1 MSAGRE
7 ENQLPH
13 LPRWAEELRGAKPMG
28 KRQRDPLRNIR
39 VNNPTWEAMKLAVE
53 KRGDA
58 SITDILRKAILHYIA
73 ETYEM
78 EAQGLLPN
86 QRSERLQPPKKPT
99 PPESS
104 T

>member
-1 MSAGRE
+1 
-7 ENQLPH
+7 
-13 LPRWAEELRGAKPMG
+13 MG
-28 KRQRDPLRNIR
+28 KREREPLRNIR
-39 VNNPTWEAMKLAVE
+39 VSTPIWEAMRIAVE
-53 KRGDA
+53 KRGDP
-58 SITDILRKAILHYIA
+58 SITHILRKAILHYIA

-86 QRSERLQPPKKPT
+86 QRSDRFQPPKNPT